1 MEAVSHIVQGVAVTL
16 MGFSLL
22 LTLFSLLYFQQFII
36 KLVCLEVL
44 ANILITAMSLW
55 SLLIGQPLIIDIC
68 LAIALIMFVS
78 TLAYCRFIT
87 SEE

>member
-1 MEAVSHIVQGVAVTL
+1 MDLVSHIIAEVAVGL
-16 MGFSLL
+16 IGLSVV
-22 LTLFSLLYFQQFII
+22 LTLFSLLYFRPLII
-36 KLVCLEVL
+36 KLICLEVL

-55 SLLIGQPLIIDIC
+55 SLLLAQPLIIDIS

-87 SEE
+87 SRE